1 MKETTGSSSPTLS
14 FSALLLG
21 VLPLIVFNSRRRGR
35 RPNVHSNRKAYKF
48 LVGLIAPGVVT
59 TEESRVCG
67 MVVFQT
73 EQPGSTHNTFWM
85 SVFFRLVMNRKQPF
99 ALGQRPVYI
108 LGLCSSSIWMLVL
121 SDPVR
126 LDERTCL
133 PEHQHCHYCYWKRHS
148 LCQCSSMSNSKVQ
161 ANCNKFI
168 EFVELTSSAHTQ
180 QT

>member
-48 LVGLIAPGVVT
+48 LVGLIAPEVFVFVT
-59 TEESRVCG
+59 IEEARVCG
-67 MVVFQT
+67 MAVFQT

-85 SVFFRLVMNRKQPF
+85 GVFFSLVMNRKQPF

-108 LGLCSSSIWMLVL
+108 LGL
-121 SDPVR
+121 
-126 LDERTCL
+126 
-133 PEHQHCHYCYWKRHS
+133 
-148 LCQCSSMSNSKVQ
+148 
-161 ANCNKFI
+161 
-168 EFVELTSSAHTQ
+168 
-180 QT
+180 